1 MRVSLLCLL
10 LLILLLAPAHLAFAE
25 TGQATATAEPPAT
38 AGDPAAQEKFYGAL
52 QNFYLLG
59 LSLVGLAALLVM
71 VWGGIEYM
79 SSGES
84 QTRATQ
90 GKKWIWNGLS
100 GIAIAAFAYAL
111 LYTINPDLVKL
122 RIGSVQQYQDAAA
135 KKP

>member
-10 LLILLLAPAHLAFAE
+10 LLILLLAPAHLSFAD
-25 TGQATATAEPPAT
+25 QATATAKPLVTEAN
-38 AGDPAAQEKFYGAL
+38 PAAEGNFYGAL

-122 RIGSVQQYQDAAA
+122 RIGDVKQYQDAAT